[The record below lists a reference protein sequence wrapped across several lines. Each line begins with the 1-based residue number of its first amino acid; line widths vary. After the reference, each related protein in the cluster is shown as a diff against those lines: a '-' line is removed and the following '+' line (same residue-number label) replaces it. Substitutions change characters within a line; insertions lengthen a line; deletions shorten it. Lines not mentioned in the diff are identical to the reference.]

1 MNSINLCFS
10 AAGVQGEG
18 GGGAVSLQLCN
29 NVTLDW

>member
-18 GGGAVSLQLCN
+18 GGAVSLQLCN